1 MAKGDRRTAKGKRF
15 HHSFGNTRPK
25 GSKKRRNKRLKK
37 EAEE

>member
-25 GSKKRRNKRLKK
+25 GSKKRRIKRLKQA
-37 EAEE
+37 AEE